1 MTNVDIA
8 LSCLGLALLGWQ
20 AFKSI
25 INIKTIFIMGCGIAV
40 ICILFM
46 S

>member
-1 MTNVDIA
+1 MTNADIA
-8 LSCLGLALLGWQ
+8 LCFLGLALLGWQ
-20 AFKSI
+20 TFKSF

-40 ICILFM
+40 ICDLFK